1 MAEGV
6 GVGLAFGVAEG
17 VGVGLGLGVAVG
29 VGLGLGV
36 AVGVGLGF
44 GVAVGAACFTVT
56 SLVLSTLNFPIF
68 VHRPKHA

>member
-17 VGVGLGLGVAVG
+17 VG